1 METVIGITALEKNNT
16 DNLQDVIYKV
26 EYYLTVIENG
36 SQRTEP
42 MALTFRNPSADGFI
56 EYNNL
61 TEENIKSWIM
71 NDPMYNR
78 QIEIIRDMVFRESM
92 TRVEQGFPWES

>member
-1 METVIGITALEKNNT
+1 METVIKITALEKNNT
-16 DNLQDVIYKV
+16 DNLQDVIYQV
-26 EYYLTVIENG
+26 EYYLTVIENEIH
-36 SQRTEP
+36 RTEP
-42 MALTFRNPSADGFI
+42 MALTFRNPTAEGFI

-78 QIEIIRDMVFRESM
+78 QIEIIKDMVFKESM
-92 TRVEQGFPWES
+92 TRVEQDFPWES